1 MPTRNLRDGG
11 PRLERLRNDLRLHI
25 RRPPAATCRPRHDLE
40 PPDHM
45 QIGTVLLDIHI
56 DKLSL
61 ASHTGQETRPSMRA
75 NTGGIKTALTNFLHG
90 RLSLT

>member
-1 MPTRNLRDGG
+1 
-11 PRLERLRNDLRLHI
+11 
-25 RRPPAATCRPRHDLE
+25 
-40 PPDHM
+40 M

-75 NTGGIKTALTNFLHG
+75 NTVGSKQRLHYYLKSGANLLTAP
-90 RLSLT
+90 